1 MKNKMT
7 NISSILFLSLLLI
20 SNLNA
25 KILRTGEG
33 YPYKNLKDALYAS
46 ASGDSILLY
55 PGNYKGNFLINKSLV
70 IIGKENPIISG
81 NNKGTVI
88 TIEAPDVTI
97 EGITIQNSG
106 KLLEREDAGILVKAD
121 KVLIQNNII
130 RSVLFGVYF
139 RQANKGKLR
148 NNLIEG
154 KKELDIPRRGDLFR
168 AWYCNDLLIQNNNL
182 KYGRDFIIWFSHR
195 IVIRGNKVS
204 GARYGLHFMY
214 SGDCRIQNNQVTY
227 SSVGMY
233 LMYSKNLEV
242 EKNLLA
248 YNRGASG
255 FGIGLKDLDN
265 VLLKENVIADNRVG
279 VFIDNSPRNFD
290 TYMKYTAN
298 IIAYNETGIDVL
310 SSLENS
316 YFKKNSFIENYQQ
329 ASLTRN
335 QDPENDYWEENY
347 WSNYSGFDK
356 DRDGL
361 GDIPFREDQVFEDL
375 IEDKPN
381 LKIFLY
387 SPAVNTLNYAANTFP
402 ILKPQPVLIDK
413 TPLISPELPS
423 GVPSVRID
431 RNLAFMVFTFT
442 LTILSGA
449 LMILFI
455 FRNSIVKQ
463 KIKNSLS
470 RSTDD

>member
-1 MKNKMT
+1 MKNKMVH
-7 NISSILFLSLLLI
+7 IFPILFFCLLLVG
-20 SNLNA
+20 NLNA
-25 KILRTGEG
+25 KILKTGEG
-33 YPYKNLKDALYAS
+33 YTYSYLQDALSAS
-46 ASGDSILLY
+46 ASGDSILIY

-70 IIGKENPIISG
+70 IIGKGDPVIDG
-81 NNKGTVI
+81 NYQGTVL
-88 TIEAPDVTI
+88 TVEAPNVII
-97 EGITIQNSG
+97 EGVIIQNSG
-106 KLLEREDAGILVKAD
+106 KLLDREDAGILVKAD
-121 KVLIQNNII
+121 NVLIQNNII

-139 RQANKGKLR
+139 KQANKGFLR

-154 KKELDIPRRGDLFR
+154 KQELDIPRRGDLFR
-168 AWYCNDLLIQNNNL
+168 AWYSNDLVIENNEL
-182 KYGRDFIIWFSHR
+182 KYGRDIIIWFSHR
-195 IVIRGNKVS
+195 TVIKGNKVS

-214 SGDCRIQNNQVTY
+214 SGNCRILNNRVTY

-233 LMYSKNLEV
+233 LMYSKNLKV

-279 VFIDNSPRNFD
+279 IFIDNSPRNFD
-290 TYMKYTAN
+290 AYMKYTGN

-316 YFKKNSFIENYQQ
+316 YFKKNSLIENYQQ
-329 ASLTRN
+329 ASLTRSQN
-335 QDPENDYWEENY
+335 PDNDYWEENY

-375 IEDKPN
+375 IENKPN

-387 SPAVNTLNYAANTFP
+387 SPAVNTLNYAANAFP

-413 TPLISPELPS
+413 TPLISPDLPS
-423 GVPSVRID
+423 GLPSVKID
-431 RNLAFMVFTFT
+431 RNFAFMTFALA

-449 LMILFI
+449 LMVLFI
-455 FRNSIVKQ
+455 FRNSIVRQ
-463 KIKNSLS
+463 KMKKSIHW
-470 RSTDD
+470 RTDD